1 VVVNRVEWLRD
12 LQHLGTMTKIVSLVT
27 LFLLASTV
35 LGGTAEKAW
44 YGIALRKKAE
54 DKNQAFH
61 FVENNASLPN
71 IFIYGDSISIAYT
84 PVVRELLDGKA
95 NVYRLHVNGGDSS
108 SFVSKME
115 TLHSTMQNPKLD
127 GHWTHEWDIIQ
138 VNVGLHD
145 LKYVV
150 NRSKL
155 DKVNGTQ
162 VSSLD
167 EYASNLKGIISFLSH
182 HHPNAKLVFAL
193 TTPVP
198 RGEPGRHAGDAARYN
213 DVALKVLKSHP
224 EIVVNDL
231 YSFTKPHHS
240 EWWTKPGNVHFNT
253 AGIRAQGEEVARVLE
268 ELLD

>member
-1 VVVNRVEWLRD
+1 
-12 LQHLGTMTKIVSLVT
+12 MT
-27 LFLLASTV
+27 LFFFVCVSV
-35 LGGTAEKAW
+35 SFCETAEEAW
-44 YGIALRKKAE
+44 YGIALRKKAD
-54 DKNQAFH
+54 DKNRAFH

-71 IFIYGDSISIAYT
+71 VFIYGDSISIAYT

-115 TLHSTMQNPKLD
+115 RLHSTMQNPKLD

-155 DKVNGTQ
+155 DKVNGKQ
-162 VSSLD
+162 VSTLG
-167 EYASNLKGIISFLSH
+167 EYESNLKGIISYLSH
-182 HHPNAKLVFAL
+182 HHPRAKLVFAL

-198 RGEPGRHAGDAARYN
+198 EGEPGRHAGDAARFN
-213 DVALKVLKSHP
+213 DVLLKVLKNHP

-240 EWWTKPGNVHFNT
+240 EWWTKPGNVHFNL
-253 AGIRAQGEEVARVLE
+253 AGIRAQGEEVVRVVE
-268 ELLD
+268 QMLD

>member
-1 VVVNRVEWLRD
+1 M
-12 LQHLGTMTKIVSLVT
+12 LQKI
-27 LFLLASTV
+27 LLLPLSFIAFGSAV
-35 LGGTAEKAW
+35 LGESAEDAW
-44 YGIALRKKAE
+44 YGIALRKKAD
-54 DKNQAFH
+54 DKNGAFH
-61 FVENNASLPN
+61 FVENKASLPN
-71 IFIYGDSISIAYT
+71 VLIYGDSISIAYT

-115 TLHSTMQNPKLD
+115 TLHSTMRNPKLD
-127 GHWTHEWDIIQ
+127 GHWTHQWDVIQ

-155 DKVNGTQ
+155 DKENGKQ

-167 EYASNLKGIISFLSH
+167 EYESNLKGIVSYLSH
-182 HHPNAKLVFAL
+182 HHTKAKLVFAL

-198 RGEPGRHAGDAARYN
+198 DGEPGRHAGDAARFN
-213 DVALKVLKSHP
+213 KVALKVLEDHP

-240 EWWTKPGNVHFNT
+240 KWWTRPGNVHLNPE
-253 AGIRAQGEEVARVLE
+253 GIRAQGEEVARVLE
-268 ELLD
+268 GLLE

>member
-1 VVVNRVEWLRD
+1 MVVNRVELLCD
-12 LQHLGTMTKIVSLVT
+12 LQHTGTMIKVVSLVT

-35 LGGTAEKAW
+35 FGGTAEEAW
-44 YGIALRKKAE
+44 YRIALRKKAE

-115 TLHSTMQNPKLD
+115 TLHSTMQSSKLD

-155 DKVNGTQ
+155 EKVNGTQ
-162 VSSLD
+162 VSSPD
-167 EYASNLKGIISFLSH
+167 EYASNLKGIISFLSY

-198 RGEPGRHAGDAARYN
+198 HGEPGRRAGDAARYN
-213 DVALKVLKSHP
+213 EVALKVLESHP

-231 YSFTKPHHS
+231 YSLTKPHHS
-240 EWWTKPGNVHFNT
+240 EWWIKPGNVHFNPK
-253 AGIRAQGEEVARVLE
+253 GIRAQGEEVAKVLRQ
-268 ELLD
+268 LLD